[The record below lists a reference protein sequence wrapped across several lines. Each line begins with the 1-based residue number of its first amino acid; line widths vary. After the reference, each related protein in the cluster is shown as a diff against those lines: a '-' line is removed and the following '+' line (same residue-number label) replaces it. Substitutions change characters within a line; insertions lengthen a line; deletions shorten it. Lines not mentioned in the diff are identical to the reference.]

1 MIDVVLA
8 AGYATRMYPLT
19 ENFPKPLLEIKG
31 KAILDHLLEDIDL
44 IDDIT
49 AHVVVTN
56 HKFIGYFNE
65 WKKNIR
71 LKKPVTIIDDGSVDN
86 GHRVGAVKDLILAI
100 GDDVQNDYLVV
111 AADNLLDFS
120 LKGFVDFF
128 REKAG
133 SVIMCY
139 KEPSLSALQRT
150 GVICVNDDDLVLEME
165 EKPQNPKSD
174 LAVPPFYIYSHS
186 DLKLIKRSIENGCG
200 FDAPGNLAR
209 YLCGKTTVHAY
220 RMPGKRLDIGDLE
233 TYYRIR

>member
-31 KAILDHLLEDIDL
+31 KAILDHLLEDIDA
-44 IDDIT
+44 IDDVT

-56 HKFIGYFNE
+56 HKFIGFFRE
-65 WKKNIR
+65 WKKNNR
-71 LKKPVTIIDDGSVDN
+71 LKKPITIIDDGSVDN
-86 GHRVGAVKDLILAI
+86 EHRLGAVKDLILAI
-100 GDDVQNDYLVV
+100 GDDAQNDYLVV

-120 LKGFVDFF
+120 LKGFADFF

-165 EKPQNPKSD
+165 EKPRNPKSD

-186 DLKLIKRSIENGCG
+186 DLELIKRSIENGCG
-200 FDAPGNLAR
+200 FDAPGNLAK
-209 YLCGKTTVHAY
+209 YLCGRTVVYAY
-220 RMPGKRLDIGDLE
+220 RMPGKRLDIGDLH
-233 TYYRIR
+233 TYYKIR